1 MFSFEFHGE
10 VNHEETSHGATLW
23 WKLHEQPSTVF
34 DWSTPVTDVRMDYS
48 IIICCSALKTMSA
61 YYAGTELH
69 IGRYVR
75 RACVSRTVLL
85 HSETDTYTQRSME

>member
-1 MFSFEFHGE
+1 
-10 VNHEETSHGATLW
+10 
-23 WKLHEQPSTVF
+23 
-34 DWSTPVTDVRMDYS
+34 
-48 IIICCSALKTMSA
+48 MSA